1 MRNPEFRR
9 PGATGRAPSIARVG
23 ALSWFA
29 LASILG
35 TPSGARDKG
44 PAVKSFDITV
54 SRYKYDPSVIEVT
67 EGDEVRLT
75 LHSADGTHGFA
86 IKELRVKVTIPKGGA
101 AVSTGFVA
109 TRPGTFD
116 VTCSEYCGS
125 GHRDMKA
132 QLVVDPRGTK

>member
-9 PGATGRAPSIARVG
+9 PGATGRAPSFARVG

-44 PAVKSFDITV
+44 PAVKAFDITV

-75 LHSADGTHGFA
+75 LHSVDGTHGFA
-86 IKELRVKVTIPKGGA
+86 IKELKVKVTIPKGGA
-101 AVSTGFVA
+101 PVSAGFLASAGRHV
-109 TRPGTFD
+109 RRDLLRVLRVGPPGH
-116 VTCSEYCGS
+116 EGAARGGS
-125 GHRDMKA
+125 ARE
-132 QLVVDPRGTK
+132 R